1 MEVNFY
7 RDPDKRILRPDLFS
21 KTAEDL
27 AKKFSGDR
35 RKNRRSQI
43 RKFYD
48 EVLRLQSLAK
58 SRPKEEWENIHPY
71 VNMLIAKAAYAE
83 GRELVSPDFSKFIK
97 DGVNQVHEPQD
108 LEVFTN
114 LFEAFMGFFRKYQE
128 AN

>member
-7 RDPDKRILRPDLFS
+7 MDPNKRILKPDLFS

-27 AKKFSGDR
+27 AKMFSGDKK
-35 RKNRRSQI
+35 KNRRSQI

-58 SRPKEEWENIHPY
+58 SRPKEEWGNIHPY

-83 GRELVSPDFSKFIK
+83 GRELVSTDFAKFIR
-97 DGVNQVHEPQD
+97 DGVNQVQNAQD

-114 LFEAFMGFFRKYQE
+114 LFEAFMGFFRKYQP
-128 AN
+128 AA